1 VNRFA
6 GTVCLVTGAGSGI
19 GRATCEL
26 FRTQGAR
33 VLALDRDEQRGE
45 GLVADLGG
53 EDAAHFISV
62 DVGDS
67 LAVQSASDAAVA
79 RWGRVNVL
87 VNCAAE
93 MTFQPV
99 AQLQVEQWD
108 RVLGVNLRAAFL
120 FAKYLLRQMGPGDA
134 IVNVSSVHARQTT
147 PGVAPYAASKAGLEA
162 LTRALSAECLDQG
175 IRVNAVAP
183 GGVDTPMLWSNPSVD
198 PDGTFRVRPA
208 KPQQVAGA
216 IAFLASTESSFVNGA
231 TLVVDGGQLALL

>member
-1 VNRFA
+1 MNRFA

-26 FRTQGAR
+26 FRSEGAR
-33 VLALDRDEQRGE
+33 VLALDRNDEGGDR
-45 GLVADLGG
+45 LVADLGG
-53 EDAAHFISV
+53 KDVAHFLSV
-62 DVGDS
+62 DVGDP
-67 LAVQSASDAAVA
+67 LAVHSATDAAVA

-99 AQLQVEQWD
+99 AELEVEQWD

-134 IVNVSSVHARQTT
+134 IVNVSSVHAHQTT
-147 PGVAPYAASKAGLEA
+147 PGVAPYAVSKAGLEA
-162 LTRALSAECLDQG
+162 LTRALSAECLYEG

-198 PDGTFRVRPA
+198 PNGDFRVHPA
-208 KPQQVAGA
+208 QPQQIARA